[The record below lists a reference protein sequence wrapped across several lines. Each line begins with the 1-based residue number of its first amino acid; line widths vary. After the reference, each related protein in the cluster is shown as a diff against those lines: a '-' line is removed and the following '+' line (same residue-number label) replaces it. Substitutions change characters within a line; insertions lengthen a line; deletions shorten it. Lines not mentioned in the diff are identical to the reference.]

1 MGNKKPYDRNNKTYN
16 KRDRNYYRNNNNKNI
31 NEDSPMVRMDQER
44 INDIETL
51 DTSFL
56 EGRITGKKSK
66 AVKEKLLKDNKKTYN
81 FAYLKYILIALLI
94 IVLFVGLCLFLN
106 KVVKSLEKDDPKVEE
121 KDKVKPGP
129 SPIIEVDMDNNY
141 LFIGTHNTNRL
152 DFNEDY
158 HYIKV
163 SEDYYNTNHILNEMN
178 TQVYQ
183 YNPTYVFIEL
193 GINELYVEEPN
204 EDFVIRLSKIIDGIK
219 ENRPK
224 AKIYVESIYPINRT
238 VEGHD
243 DNLIAKY
250 IDNELIRTVNKD
262 IKKMVEEKE
271 VTYLDLYSLLLED
284 GNLISDYTDNG
295 IYLNDSGLKVVY
307 DEINKIIG

>member
-1 MGNKKPYDRNNKTYN
+1 MSNKKPYTRNNKMYN
-16 KRDRNYYRNNNNKNI
+16 KKDNNLYKNKSI
-31 NEDSPMVRMDQER
+31 NDDLPKVRMDQER
-44 INDIETL
+44 INDLETL

-56 EGRITGKKSK
+56 EGRITNKKSK
-66 AVKEKLLKDNKKTYN
+66 IVKEKLLKENTKHN
-81 FAYLKYILIALLI
+81 FSYLKYIFLTLTVIA
-94 IVLFVGLCLFLN
+94 LFVGLCFFLGN
-106 KVVKSLEKDDPKVEE
+106 AVKKLEKKEPNVEN
-121 KDKVKPGP
+121 KDKVSP
-129 SPIIEVDMDNNY
+129 SPTINVDMDNNY
-141 LFIGTHNTNRL
+141 LFIGTYNTNRL

-219 ENRPK
+219 MNRPM
-224 AKIYVESIYPINRT
+224 AKIYVESIYPINRE

-243 DNLIAKY
+243 NTLIADY
-250 IDNELIRTVNKD
+250 IDNELIHIVNKD

-271 VTYLDLYSLLLED
+271 VNYLDLYSLLIED
-284 GNLISDYTDNG
+284 GNLIKDYTDNG
-295 IYLNDSGLKVVY
+295 IYLNDRGLKVVY